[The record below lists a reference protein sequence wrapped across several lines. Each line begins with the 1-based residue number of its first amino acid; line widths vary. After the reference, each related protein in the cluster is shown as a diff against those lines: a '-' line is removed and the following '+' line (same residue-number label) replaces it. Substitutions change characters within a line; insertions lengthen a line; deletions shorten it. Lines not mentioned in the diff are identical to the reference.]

1 MILTFHSLQ
10 VVKHLVVSGADLS
23 ARNASGRTPREEAEI
38 VAARIRATAASADEK
53 GDEGGAGDEDDEV
66 TWCNVVNY
74 LTNQEEQAKE
84 EGSASRVTGSRKS
97 SVATA
102 ESSLVNDKL
111 KKKSACHVKK
121 KSV

>member
-1 MILTFHSLQ
+1 MILAFHSLQ
-10 VVKHLVVSGADLS
+10 VVKHLVLSGADLS

-53 GDEGGAGDEDDEV
+53 GDEGGGDEDDEV

-102 ESSLVNDKL
+102 ESSLVN
-111 KKKSACHVKK
+111 
-121 KSV
+121 

>member
-53 GDEGGAGDEDDEV
+53 GDEGGGDEDDEV

-102 ESSLVNDKL
+102 ESSLVNHDFL
-111 KKKSACHVKK
+111 NIVCMSYC
-121 KSV
+121 

>member
-1 MILTFHSLQ
+1 M
-10 VVKHLVVSGADLS
+10 S

-38 VAARIRATAASADEK
+38 VAARIRATAAASADEK

-102 ESSLVNDKL
+102 ESSLVNHEMC
-111 KKKSACHVKK
+111 KK
-121 KSV
+121 